1 FVSFGPGA
9 TLPQRYSRVYGVGP
23 NHIFDTAISA
33 VEALLAASAEH
44 SVNVRSFDPN
54 QPQAH
59 EFLYGLKSATD
70 VVDALRML
78 AGSGLHTIVNETI
91 DVNDGGVSG
100 VALGDIVEFAPGDT
114 PRAVEKPGTVA
125 FPRDQG
131 VRVLEIV

>member
-1 FVSFGPGA
+1 DTRSHYEVANAGLSYRSPGADLWRVGRGLARLEDGMITRGSDTSAPAESRQHFKDAVLDQLAEIANVAQFVSFGPGA

-59 EFLYGLKSATD
+59 EFLYGLKS
-70 VVDALRML
+70 
-78 AGSGLHTIVNETI
+78 
-91 DVNDGGVSG
+91 
-100 VALGDIVEFAPGDT
+100 
-114 PRAVEKPGTVA
+114 
-125 FPRDQG
+125 
-131 VRVLEIV
+131 